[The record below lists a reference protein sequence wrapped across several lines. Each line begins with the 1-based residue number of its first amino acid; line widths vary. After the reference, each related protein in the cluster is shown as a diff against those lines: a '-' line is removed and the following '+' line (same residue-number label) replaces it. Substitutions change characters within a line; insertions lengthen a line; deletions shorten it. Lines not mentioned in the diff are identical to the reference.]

1 MLGLSTVRC
10 CLLTD
15 ACPLMFA
22 ALLPQCLSSETAWS
36 CWKQAGTAVHILLHA
51 RGVGILWT
59 QILGHHLHQ
68 AALLLLTR
76 MCAFLK
82 SSIKRLLAL
91 LGSQGHPPPAPA
103 SRRLSSC
110 LRSMVRCPWA
120 SQPAV
125 VCQQHSH
132 DSESRLCSPGFPL
145 ALWLW
150 STSAMARLC
159 SGPMA
164 LVSQLRQAIAAWAM
178 P

>member
-1 MLGLSTVRC
+1 
-10 CLLTD
+10 
-15 ACPLMFA
+15 MFA

-91 LGSQGHPPPAPA
+91 LGEALDA
-103 SRRLSSC
+103 
-110 LRSMVRCPWA
+110 
-120 SQPAV
+120 AV
-125 VCQQHSH
+125 VLAGS
-132 DSESRLCSPGFPL
+132 SSPGPGFAKTL
-145 ALWLW
+145 
-150 STSAMARLC
+150 
-159 SGPMA
+159 
-164 LVSQLRQAIAAWAM
+164 QL
-178 P
+178 PSLYG